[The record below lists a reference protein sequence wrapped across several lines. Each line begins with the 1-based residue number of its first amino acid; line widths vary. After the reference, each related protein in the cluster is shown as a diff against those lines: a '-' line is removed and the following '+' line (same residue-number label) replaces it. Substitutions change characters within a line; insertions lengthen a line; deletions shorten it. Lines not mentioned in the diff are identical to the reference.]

1 MSVRKTTKEELKK
14 KLQRVFFKI
23 SLNEKN
29 RSTKNNIQKR
39 KLNE

>member
-14 KLQRVFFKI
+14 IAESIFSKI

-29 RSTKNNIQKR
+29 RSTKK
-39 KLNE
+39 